1 MGPRRTGTSPA
12 ATWSRACVTP
22 WPERGPAG
30 RGAGGGRD
38 RFRQAGPGLGR
49 RRTAVSGALGGIFPC
64 QVGVMAAWATGVG
77 QASIDREPYLPREW
91 TEDRARCRRARVPDG
106 ARFAVKPR
114 LAERMI
120 SGVLPDLPGGRVWVA
135 ADEVY
140 GRDGTFRRTL
150 EDHGLPYVVTVQAN
164 QSVLPRPG
172 WRHLARL
179 VERHATEEQWIELP
193 AWPSQ
198 LESHLAMVGTPGPRR
213 RRAPARDL
221 PPRCPPDPSP
231 GSSPFPALTPRS
243 AAKRPAGCWP
253 GAVPRLRPGSRP
265 AGPTQACTGHDG
277 GASTR
282 PSPVPATAGATRRG
296 TPPDT
301 PHDQNYDQNRDL
313 RLKGRQPDHPQ
324 PRPISPKPVKPTTLP
339 LRHNR
344 DGVAPKTLASCR
356 PHRPAY

>member
-1 MGPRRTGTSPA
+1 M
-12 ATWSRACVTP
+12 
-22 WPERGPAG
+22 
-30 RGAGGGRD
+30 AGGGALRGGVLVVDETGFAKRD
-38 RFRQAGPGLGR
+38 RASAGVARQYPERWEGSSRARWG
-49 RRTAVSGALGGIFPC
+49 
-64 QVGVMAAWATGVG
+64 MAAWATGVG

-301 PHDQNYDQNRDL
+301 PHDQNYDKNRDL

-324 PRPISPKPVKPTTLP
+324 PRPISSKPVKPTILP

-344 DGVAPKTLASCR
+344 DGVAPQNARVLPSSPTGLLNTECKNSITR
-356 PHRPAY
+356 KEIDRHD